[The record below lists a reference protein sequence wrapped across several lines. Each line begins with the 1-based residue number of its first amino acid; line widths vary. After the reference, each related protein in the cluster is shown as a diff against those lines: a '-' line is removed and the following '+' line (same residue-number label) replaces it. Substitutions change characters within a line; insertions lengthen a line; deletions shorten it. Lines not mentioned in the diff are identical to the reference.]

1 MTVHDIKE
9 YFQIHLGK
17 WCAFFGIHQPDK
29 HRQHDNTITK
39 SIIGSN
45 NEIEHSNASLTSVVF
60 DIVGNGNHISIKSG
74 SSLNNVKFYVRG
86 DNHNISI
93 GEECK
98 FYNSVTL
105 WLEDRECGLT
115 IGNKTELYGYTT
127 ISVLEPRSQVTIGN
141 NCLLSFSIDIRTSD
155 SHSIIDVAT
164 DKKIN
169 HAKNI
174 SIGNHVWIG
183 EHVII
188 LKGVAIN
195 DDSVVAAGSVVTK
208 STDEKG
214 IIIAGNPARIV
225 KRHITWSYERD
236 YKSNRGVLS

>member
-1 MTVHDIKE
+1 MIVHDIKE
-9 YFQIHLGK
+9 YFQIHMGK
-17 WCAFFGIHQPDK
+17 WRAFFGINQPDK

-45 NEIEHSNASLTSVVF
+45 NELEYSNASLTSVVF
-60 DIVGNGNHISIKSG
+60 DIVGNGNHINIKAG
-74 SSLNNVKFYVRG
+74 SNLNNVKFYVRG
-86 DNHNISI
+86 DNHNVSI

-115 IGNKTELYGYTT
+115 IGDKTELYGYTT
-127 ISVLEPRSQVTIGN
+127 ISVLEPCSQVTIGN
-141 NCLLSFSIDIRTSD
+141 NCLLSFNIDIRTSD

-169 HAKNI
+169 HAKNV

-195 DDSVVAAGSVVTK
+195 DDSIVAAGSVVTK
-208 STDEKG
+208 SADEKG
-214 IIIAGNPARIV
+214 IIVAGNPARIV
-225 KRHITWSYERD
+225 KRHITWSNERN
-236 YKSNRGVLS
+236 YKSN